1 MHAIRHHAFGPPE
14 VLALEDVPDPSPAP
28 GQVLV
33 AVTAH
38 GVHLLDTTIR
48 RGEAGG
54 PLPLPDLPTIPGREV
69 AGTVAAVGQ
78 GVPGSWVGRR
88 VVAHLG
94 PVRDGGGYA
103 RLATVAADSLFALP
117 DSLDA
122 ADAVAMIGTGRTT
135 LMVLDTA
142 AITSD
147 DVVVVTAAAGG
158 IGSLAVQTAL
168 AAGARVLALAGG
180 PAKVRAVRGLVPDA
194 GEQLAVVDYLADT
207 WRGGADAALGR
218 LTAGTTPGATVLL
231 DGVGG
236 AAGTTAAGLLR
247 HGGRAVAYGW
257 ASGEPADG
265 LPEHVEVRPVV
276 GPGAPTPANLR
287 PYQERALALAASG
300 TWRVLTHRFPLAEAA
315 RAHRELEERRTTGKV
330 VLV

>member
-1 MHAIRHHAFGPPE
+1 MVAMHAIRHHAFGPPE
-14 VLALEDVPDPSPAP
+14 VLALEDFPDPSPAP

-54 PLPLPDLPTIPGREV
+54 PLPLPDLPTIPGREI

-103 RLATVAADSLFALP
+103 RLAVVAADSLFALP

-122 ADAVAMIGTGRTT
+122 ADAVAIIGTGRTT
-135 LMVLDTA
+135 LMVL
-142 AITSD
+142 
-147 DVVVVTAAAGG
+147 
-158 IGSLAVQTAL
+158 AL
-168 AAGARVLALAGG
+168 VGG

-194 GEQLAVVDYLADT
+194 GEQLAVVDYRADT
-207 WRGGADAALGR
+207 WDDAAGAALGR
-218 LTAGTTPGATVLL
+218 LTTP
-231 DGVGG
+231 
-236 AAGTTAAGLLR
+236 
-247 HGGRAVAYGW
+247 
-257 ASGEPADG
+257 
-265 LPEHVEVRPVV
+265 
-276 GPGAPTPANLR
+276 
-287 PYQERALALAASG
+287 
-300 TWRVLTHRFPLAEAA
+300 
-315 RAHRELEERRTTGKV
+315 
-330 VLV
+330 